1 MIEGHARMYDAI
13 KAFDTVD
20 ADGDGRAAE
29 VGLVYAMAPVKPK
42 DPGNPLDV
50 RAAKNLFYLYDSVFL
65 NGVIK
70 GDLDA
75 DLTGHPVH
83 RDDLAGRIDWLG
95 INYYTRSPS
104 KASPTPAFP
113 TLSPLTTFNPFT
125 FQLWEDYPRGI
136 YEMAMLAKDYGVPSF
151 VTENGTTDPNDDGT
165 TPSYLVR
172 HLTWLERARCATA
185 PRCAA
190 TSTGR

>member
-1 MIEGHARMYDAI
+1 
-13 KAFDTVD
+13 
-20 ADGDGRAAE
+20 
-29 VGLVYAMAPVKPK
+29 
-42 DPGNPLDV
+42 
-50 RAAKNLFYLYDSVFL
+50 VFL

-95 INYYTRSPS
+95 INYYTRVTVEGL
-104 KASPTPAFP
+104 ADPAFP
-113 TLSPLTTFNPFT
+113 HPVSAHHLQPVHLPALGGLPARNLRDGDAG
-125 FQLWEDYPRGI
+125 QGLRG
-136 YEMAMLAKDYGVPSF
+136 PSF

-172 HLTWLERARCATA
+172 HLTCLSARCATA
-185 PRCAA
+185 PRVRGYFYWTLIDTYEWNA
-190 TSTGR
+190 G